1 LELIGN
7 VQCVCSILH
16 ILSEDCYLARQLDNL
31 VHDLRENQRIVQS
44 YINKNEDGITMI
56 LCAIDRR
63 IKNFLEK
70 IAIYPEILE
79 YICNKLDFDDIIAD
93 LENGKFN
100 FTAIPSFIKKVDQTL
115 DSEEK
120 GNKRRKTEGRYE
132 ENDTKDPEL
141 ILSNPKDYN
150 TYFGG
155 KSGAPVNECARY
167 QLKGHCFSD
176 CKKKQFH
183 RKITDQGKKDM
194 MKFCKQCM
202 P

>member
-1 LELIGN
+1 
-7 VQCVCSILH
+7 
-16 ILSEDCYLARQLDNL
+16 
-31 VHDLRENQRIVQS
+31 
-44 YINKNEDGITMI
+44 MI

-63 IKNFLEK
+63 IKFFFED
-70 IAIYPEILE
+70 IAIYPENLE
-79 YICNKLDFDDIIAD
+79 YICKKLNFDDIITD

-100 FTAIPSFIKKVDQTL
+100 FTAIPSFIKKVDQPL
-115 DSEEK
+115 DPEDG
-120 GNKRRKTEGRYE
+120 GNKRRKTRNYE

-155 KSGAPVNECARY
+155 KLGAPVNECARY

-176 CKKKQFH
+176 CEKKQFH

-194 MKFCKQCM
+194 MKFCKQYM